1 MQARDDSSDCALSQP
16 GEQLTAQRCSWGWDD
31 NQVVAEG
38 NVVLRRAA
46 MDQITRSPRLEG
58 HLGDDGLIRFG
69 APGQRVTSTIKLKT
83 PDATDSE
90 SPSRVS
96 F

>member
-1 MQARDDSSDCALSQP
+1 
-16 GEQLTAQRCSWGWDD
+16 
-31 NQVVAEG
+31 
-38 NVVLRRAA
+38 

-83 PDATDSE
+83 LIQRIRRRRLECRSEPLDPSFQPQFISAGETAFGPATEDDH
-90 SPSRVS
+90 PVMTDR
-96 F
+96 